1 MIQVLQRAFAAME
14 HLSRSACTLKQLS
27 DRTGIAKSTLCNI
40 LRSLEQLG
48 AVAGDGQRGYRIGPR
63 LAQLAGGMDPDALL
77 RTCTGP
83 VLEQLSSALGET
95 CTLAVL
101 RDDQRRILL
110 LAAGDQELTTR
121 PQLDKA
127 ENLWQLATGRVL
139 VGHLT
144 AQQRKELV
152 GRIDLPGAAWADID
166 SIQAL
171 EDRCARVRAAK
182 VLIVGDYTPHVV
194 FCAAPVLGQG
204 GRIEAAISC
213 SVPKA
218 RWRDRHRRLCLES
231 LEAAARRATQA
242 LQRNTEPAKE
252 TDDVPRPA

>member
-48 AVAGDGQRGYRIGPR
+48 AVAGDGQKGYRIGPR
-63 LAQLAGGMDPDALL
+63 LAQLAGGVDPDFLL
-77 RTCTGP
+77 RTRIGP
-83 VLEQLSSALGET
+83 ILDQLSCDLGET

-110 LAAGDQELTTR
+110 LAAGDRELTTR
-121 PQLDKA
+121 PQLDKP
-127 ENLWQLATGRVL
+127 EILWRLATGRVL
-139 VGHLT
+139 VSYLSPR
-144 AQQRKELV
+144 QRKELAE
-152 GRIDLPGAAWADID
+152 RIGLPGAHWAGID
-166 SIQAL
+166 SLRAL
-171 EDRCARVRAAK
+171 EDRCARVRAGK

-194 FCAAPVLGQG
+194 FCAAPVLGPG
-204 GRIEAAISC
+204 GRIEAALSC

-218 RWRDRHRRLCLES
+218 RWRQRHRSLCLES
-231 LEAAARRATQA
+231 LEAAAGRASRA
-242 LQRNTEPAKE
+242 LCQSPEPMKE
-252 TDDVPRPA
+252 TDHVARPA